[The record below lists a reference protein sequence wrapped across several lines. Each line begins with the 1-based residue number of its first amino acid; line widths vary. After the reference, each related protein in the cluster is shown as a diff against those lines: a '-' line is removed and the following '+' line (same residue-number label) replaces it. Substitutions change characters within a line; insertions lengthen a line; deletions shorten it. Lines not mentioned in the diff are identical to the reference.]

1 MNRETASLAKKT
13 LLFFVLFLVVMG
25 LAIFLPAWSLAY
37 WEGWVYISIYFVLV
51 LLVTLYL
58 LKNDPELLKRR
69 LHRGPFSEKEKS
81 QKIIQSFSTL
91 VFIGIILFPG
101 FDHRYGF
108 SLAPWYVPVIG
119 NLLLVVAYKIVF
131 FVFKT
136 NTYTSA
142 VIEVAKD
149 QKVISTGP
157 YAIVRHPMY
166 SGALLVIIATP
177 LALGSYWALFFVVP
191 IILVVAWRAVEE
203 EKFLSK
209 NLPGYVEYCQKTR
222 YRFVPYIW

>member
-1 MNRETASLAKKT
+1 MNRETAILAKKT
-13 LLFFVLFLVVMG
+13 LLYFALFLVIMG

-37 WEGWVYISIYFVLV
+37 WEGWVYISIFFVLV

-69 LHRGPFSEKEKS
+69 LRRGPFSEKEKS
-81 QKIIQSFSTL
+81 QRIIQTFSTL
-91 VFIGIILFPG
+91 VFSGTILFPG

-108 SLAPWYVPVIG
+108 SMAPWYVPVIG
-119 NLLLVVAYKIVF
+119 NLLLVVAYIIVF
-131 FVFKT
+131 VVFKT

-142 VIEVAKD
+142 IIETTKD

-166 SGALLVIIATP
+166 SGAILVFIATP
-177 LALGSYWALFFVVP
+177 LALGSYWALLFVVP
-191 IILVVAWRAVEE
+191 TILVVAWRAVEE

-209 NLPGYVEYCQKTR
+209 NLSGYIEYCQKTR
-222 YRFVPYIW
+222 YRFVPYVW